1 MGFAA
6 SSSTEPRAS
15 RIAQAGEFIKNF
27 FVAAKGM
34 AESFVLHHTGEA
46 SSSALLVT
54 VQEAPQCLQSWKESS
69 ARHGVRMAFSAIKSI
84 YKEVNIPYCSKGLS
98 ATNNHGEK
106 NDAASLWAAMA
117 GYDQSVVKLCNLN
130 QMLEAVPRPPIPPA
144 AQAEASEE
152 EEEDDD
158 ESSNSSSEKE
168 EEDQEDDPPK
178 SPAA

>member
-1 MGFAA
+1 
-6 SSSTEPRAS
+6 
-15 RIAQAGEFIKNF
+15 
-27 FVAAKGM
+27 M
-34 AESFVLHHTGEA
+34 AELFGLRHTGEA
-46 SSSALLVT
+46 SSSALLVA

-98 ATNNHGEK
+98 ATNNYGEK

-117 GYDQSVVKLCNLN
+117 GYDQSIVKLCNLN
-130 QMLEAVPRPPIPPA
+130 QMLEAAPRPPSPPA
-144 AQAEASEE
+144 AQAKTSEE
-152 EEEDDD
+152 DEEDDD
-158 ESSNSSSEKE
+158 ESSNSSSEQE